1 MTIADAPK
9 NRDLGIRVTFLDR
22 HGSMT
27 IYIENTVKS
36 NDDCY
41 QS

>member
-1 MTIADAPK
+1 MTIAEASK

-27 IYIENTVKS
+27 IYIKNTVER
-36 NDDCY
+36 NDERY